1 MMGGWFRGAWP
12 IGGSTDVVDITDD
25 MGGQFRVTW
34 QVVGV
39 ADEMG
44 GWFRAMWRVGGVA
57 DDVCGWF

>member
-12 IGGSTDVVDITDD
+12 IGGGTDVVDITDD
-25 MGGQFRVTW
+25 MGERFRVTW

-44 GWFRAMWRVGGVA
+44 GWF
-57 DDVCGWF
+57 